1 MAPENVNVG
10 SAVPAM
16 PQVPALFF
24 ALPFGFLSWSQ
35 DGYHHRGGLTE
46 AWPYVDRE
54 EGVASCGS
62 QFSNEKTFSPSPRP
76 LYLPYTSPLQT
87 FPSSN
92 RLRQKQSEISQIHLN
107 HSGRRGQGSKISLLP
122 VRGRSGFWMP
132 TTRDCQQTES
142 FPLKRPAL

>member
-1 MAPENVNVG
+1 MLT
-10 SAVPAM
+10 
-16 PQVPALFF
+16 QVLQCQPRPRF
-24 ALPFGFLSWSQ
+24 LPSFLLSLLASSHSHKME
-35 DGYHHRGGLTE
+35 GRLPPSGGLTE
-46 AWPYVDRE
+46 AWPYVDRK

-107 HSGRRGQGSKISLLP
+107 HSGRRGQGTKISLLP

-132 TTRDCQQTES
+132 TTRDCHS
-142 FPLKRPAL
+142 KLSPFL